1 VVVVSRTGAVLTMLS
16 SVVVVVL
23 TEGCLSSVL
32 QAGSA
37 SKARAAKQDRVMIF
51 IGLWMV
57 NVRVP
62 SWWLWW
68 FSFPQPLEEPEQA
81 PPEELPGPICGR

>member
-1 VVVVSRTGAVLTMLS
+1 MVWVSVVVVSRTGVLTVLS

-37 SKARAAKQDRVMIF
+37 IKAREAKQDKVMIF
-51 IGLWMV
+51 IG
-57 NVRVP
+57 
-62 SWWLWW
+62 
-68 FSFPQPLEEPEQA
+68 
-81 PPEELPGPICGR
+81 I